1 MIVLG
6 AVWGTVLA
14 VLVSAAVRETMK
26 EDEKTCET
34 GACDTPS
41 GNDPAG
47 RAGEIVLSESQWK
60 EVLPPERF
68 RILRDHGTERP
79 FRNELWDEKRPGIY
93 VCAATGTPLFSSGDK
108 FDSGTGWP
116 SFTRPISD
124 EVVGEEVDT
133 SFGMRR
139 VESYCADCGGHLGH
153 VFEDGPP
160 PTGLRYCM
168 NSAAMEFIPVDSPG
182 DIPAKIAEQRKAAAD
197 RIAGLRARFDG

>member
-1 MIVLG
+1 M
-6 AVWGTVLA
+6 
-14 VLVSAAVRETMK
+14 LVSAAVRETMK

-34 GACDTPS
+34 DACGTPT
-41 GNDPAG
+41 GNNPAA
-47 RAGEIVLSESQWK
+47 RAGEIVLSESQWQ
-60 EVLPPERF
+60 EVLSPERF
-68 RILRDHGTERP
+68 RTLRDHGTERP

-93 VCAATGTPLFSSGDK
+93 VCAATGTPLFSSEDK

-116 SFTRPISD
+116 SFARPISD

-139 VESYCADCGGHLGH
+139 VESFCADCGGHLGH

-168 NSAAMEFIPVDSPG
+168 NSAAMEFVPADSTG
-182 DIPAKIAEQRKAAAD
+182 SIPAKIAEQRKVAAD